1 MCWKVLEAAQH
12 QNVGVCASYSCKIFV
27 FFFFL
32 NDEKN
37 DENEKETEA
46 AKGKK

>member
-1 MCWKVLEAAQH
+1 MCWKRLEAAQH
-12 QNVGVCASYSCKIFV
+12 QNDGVCARH
-27 FFFFL
+27 FL